1 MRHLSDYQQQ
11 IDIIVQQHSGSL
23 ELSLEAL
30 QRLLDAIAD
39 DTALTDSQL
48 QQH

>member
-11 IDIIVQQHSGSL
+11 IDVIFQEHSGSL
-23 ELSLEAL
+23 EQSLESL

-48 QQH
+48 KQD